1 MVNTKRCGFTLG
13 ETLAAMLIV
22 GVIAIL
28 SLPSLMRNI
37 QEKNRMSLLKG
48 TVASIGNVI
57 HGELTRQRT
66 DEITSTDIYKNPK
79 EFLQKFTG
87 AKSGKPFATSYKR
100 YSDSK
105 VAQDVLIPSDNNEDQ
120 AVLLLKNGVGIGVV
134 NDKENSKTSIVVD
147 VTGEDKPNM
156 VGVDYFILKVEW
168 YDGNGYRAGDISS
181 YENGGAEGVESSE
194 GLKTSCLDGNGAA
207 CFRMVE
213 LSSYEPR
220 YLHK

>member
-1 MVNTKRCGFTLG
+1 MVNTKKYGFTLG

-28 SLPSLMRNI
+28 SLPTLMRNI
-37 QEKNRMSLLKG
+37 QEKNRMTLLKG
-48 TVASIGNVI
+48 TVGSVSNVI
-57 HGELTRQRT
+57 QSELTKQRT

-79 EFLQKFTG
+79 AFMQKFEG
-87 AKSGKPFATSYKR
+87 AKSGKPFASSYKR
-100 YSDSK
+100 YSDAK
-105 VAQDVLIPSDNNEDQ
+105 VTNNAIIPSDDNPNE

-134 NDKENSKTSIVVD
+134 NDKDNSTTLIVVD

-156 VGVDYFILKVEW
+156 VGVDYYIMKVEW
-168 YDGNGYRAGDISS
+168 YDGNGYRAGDISGYAS
-181 YENGGAEGVESSE
+181 VAEGVEE
-194 GLKTSCLDGNGAA
+194 TAANYKASCLDGNGGA

-220 YLHK
+220 YLH